1 MNEPG
6 KRRLRILVIEDS
18 LDTAQT
24 MLFLLRE
31 SGHSVEFAINGYA
44 ALTVAERQK
53 PDVILVDMGLPDFD
67 GVTLV
72 RRLRR
77 IPDIANT
84 RIIAITGRTS
94 DDDEAR
100 ALAAGCERF
109 LRKPVDPKVL
119 DAVLSGAPGSA
130 NPANVHPLRK

>member
-1 MNEPG
+1 MNEP

-24 MLFLLRE
+24 MLYILRAD
-31 SGHSVEFAINGYA
+31 GHVVDFAINGYVA
-44 ALTVAERQK
+44 MTLAERNK
-53 PDVILVDMGLPDFD
+53 PDVILIDIGLPDFD

-77 IPDIANT
+77 FPVLSET
-84 RIIAITGRTS
+84 RFIAITGRVS
-94 DDDEAR
+94 DDDEKR

-109 LRKPVDPKVL
+109 LRKPVDLKVL
-119 DAVLSGAPGSA
+119 DAVLNAPPGTPTPPSSQR
-130 NPANVHPLRK
+130 LRK

>member
-1 MNEPG
+1 MNGEAR
-6 KRRLRILVIEDS
+6 RRLRVLVIEDS

-24 MLFLLRE
+24 MIYLLRD
-31 SGHSVEFAINGYA
+31 SGHIVEFAINGYA
-44 ALTVAERQK
+44 ALSAAERHK

-77 IPDIANT
+77 IPEVANA

-100 ALAAGCERF
+100 AIAAGCERF

-119 DAVLSGAPGSA
+119 DAVLSGPAGAAAPSGS
-130 NPANVHPLRK
+130 NPLRK

>member
-1 MNEPG
+1 M
-6 KRRLRILVIEDS
+6 KRQRILVIEDS

-24 MLFLLRE
+24 MIYLLRD
-31 SGHSVEFAINGYA
+31 SGHLVEFAINGYA
-44 ALTVAERQK
+44 AITVAERQK

-72 RRLRR
+72 RRLKR
-77 IPDIANT
+77 IPALAGA
-84 RIIAITGRTS
+84 RVIAITGRTS

-119 DAVLSGAPGSA
+119 DAVLSGGEPPPAPA
-130 NPANVHPLRK
+130 KVLPLRK

>member
-1 MNEPG
+1 MNEP

-24 MLFLLRE
+24 MIFLLRDG
-31 SGHSVEFAINGYA
+31 GHVCEFAINGYA
-44 ALTVAERQK
+44 AITVAERQK
-53 PDVILVDMGLPDFD
+53 PDVILVDMGPPDFD

-72 RRLRR
+72 RRLKR
-77 IPDIANT
+77 IPAVANA

-119 DAVLSGAPGSA
+119 DAVLSGTPGAPA
-130 NPANVHPLRK
+130 PANVHPLRK

>member
-1 MNEPG
+1 MSEPR
-6 KRRLRILVIEDS
+6 RRLRILVIEDS

-24 MLFLLRE
+24 MIFLLRD
-31 SGHSVEFAINGYA
+31 SGHMVEFAINGYA

-67 GVTLV
+67 GISLI

-77 IPDIANT
+77 IPDVANA

-109 LRKPVDPKVL
+109 MRKPVDPKVL
-119 DAVLSGAPGSA
+119 DAILSGAPGAAS
-130 NPANVHPLRK
+130 PANVHPLRK

>member
-1 MNEPG
+1 MSEPR
-6 KRRLRILVIEDS
+6 RRLRILVIEDS

-24 MLFLLRE
+24 MIFLLRD
-31 SGHSVEFAINGYA
+31 SGHTVEFAINGYA

-67 GVTLV
+67 GISLI

-77 IPDIANT
+77 IPDVANA

-100 ALAAGCERF
+100 AMAAGCERF
-109 LRKPVDPKVL
+109 MRKPVDPKVL
-119 DAVLSGAPGSA
+119 DAVLSGAPAAAS
-130 NPANVHPLRK
+130 PASVHPLRK

>member
-1 MNEPG
+1 M
-6 KRRLRILVIEDS
+6 KHLRVLIIEDS

-24 MLFLLRE
+24 RIYLLRD
-31 SGHSVEFAINGYA
+31 SGHIVEFAINGYA
-44 ALTVAERQK
+44 ALSAAERHR
-53 PDVILVDMGLPDFD
+53 PDVILLDMGLPDFD
-67 GVTLV
+67 GITLV

-77 IPDIANT
+77 MPVLANT

-119 DAVLSGAPGSA
+119 DAVLAGGAP
-130 NPANVHPLRK
+130 PARGPNGQPLTK

>member
-1 MNEPG
+1 L
-6 KRRLRILVIEDS
+6 KRLRILIIEDS

-24 MLFLLRE
+24 MIYLLRD

-44 ALTVAERQK
+44 AITVAGRQK

-72 RRLRR
+72 RRLKRN
-77 IPDIANT
+77 PDLANA
-84 RIIAITGRTS
+84 RVIAITGRTS

-119 DAVLSGAPGSA
+119 DAVLAGGEPPPASA
-130 NPANVHPLRK
+130 KVHPLRE

>member
-1 MNEPG
+1 
-6 KRRLRILVIEDS
+6 
-18 LDTAQT
+18 
-24 MLFLLRE
+24 
-31 SGHSVEFAINGYA
+31 
-44 ALTVAERQK
+44 
-53 PDVILVDMGLPDFD
+53 VILLDMGLPDFD

-77 IPDIANT
+77 ISDLATT

-100 ALAAGCERF
+100 AIAAGCERF

-119 DAVLSGAPGSA
+119 DAVLSGTPEAGKPP
-130 NPANVHPLRK
+130 NIRPLRE

>member
-1 MNEPG
+1 M
-6 KRRLRILVIEDS
+6 KRQRILVIEDS

-24 MLFLLRE
+24 MIYLLRD
-31 SGHSVEFAINGYA
+31 SGHLVEFAINGYA
-44 ALTVAERQK
+44 AITVAERQK

-72 RRLRR
+72 RRLKR
-77 IPDIANT
+77 IPALAGA
-84 RIIAITGRTS
+84 RVIAITGRTS

-119 DAVLSGAPGSA
+119 DAVLAGGEPPPAPA
-130 NPANVHPLRK
+130 KVLPLRK